1 MDPGVEGGRRVG
13 AKMSATE
20 EIKNKMSTACAILRW
35 ELSNMWGHVSVRTP
49 SGGGFSLMPLR
60 EPVDATIP
68 SDDLLQY
75 DLEGNFIS
83 GRRDAIDEIFF
94 YSCPYRAR
102 EEVGAVIHCHPEMTL
117 ALAAVGGKIEPIH
130 TSSVRFEKG
139 VPMTSF
145 LYGYWQE
152 HGEQAANA
160 MGENCA
166 LIIQGH
172 GTIVTGR
179 TIEEACINMVQLE
192 RTARMLLMGRA
203 FGQAQPLT
211 PAAIEEFKS
220 IAGRRARGKADPA
233 IASLIEW
240 SYYESMIKRGERWS
254 RL

>member
-1 MDPGVEGGRRVG
+1 
-13 AKMSATE
+13 
-20 EIKNKMSTACAILRW
+20 
-35 ELSNMWGHVSVRTP
+35 MWGHLSVRAP

-60 EPVDATIP
+60 EPVDVTIP

-75 DLEGNFIS
+75 DLEGNFLS

-102 EEVGAVIHCHPEMTL
+102 DEVGAVIHCHPEMTL

-130 TSSVRFEKG
+130 TSSVRFETG

-145 LYGYWQE
+145 LYGYWQQ
-152 HGEQAANA
+152 HGEQAAKA

-166 LIIQGH
+166 LIILGH

-203 FGQAQPLT
+203 FGEAQPLT